1 MNNDY
6 NFEESM
12 KHLADEIGNT
22 WGDLFEEPEEAMYQE
37 AYNEEELNKDQAR
50 NQEENRAKFRK
61 QCVEFM
67 NYFIK
72 NKHLQSP
79 LYDYEEEEQVNR
91 EFLNTIQNLIIL
103 TENKLKTPK
112 EEEKRRAEQIE
123 EGQRRVSEIREKL
136 AKKEDELKECR
147 SQVDEMKNNFDRE
160 KKKINQEINHKEQ
173 TLLSALETMK
183 EWNEKQ
189 ETQLDEECVD
199 QQDAMRETEK
209 ALQAE

>member
-1 MNNDY
+1 
-6 NFEESM
+6 
-12 KHLADEIGNT
+12 
-22 WGDLFEEPEEAMYQE
+22 
-37 AYNEEELNKDQAR
+37 
-50 NQEENRAKFRK
+50 
-61 QCVEFM
+61 V
-67 NYFIK
+67 
-72 NKHLQSP
+72 
-79 LYDYEEEEQVNR
+79 
-91 EFLNTIQNLIIL
+91 L

-189 ETQLDEECVD
+189 ETQLEEEEDD
-199 QQDAMRETEK
+199 QKIVMQKTADDLKTE
-209 ALQAE
+209 